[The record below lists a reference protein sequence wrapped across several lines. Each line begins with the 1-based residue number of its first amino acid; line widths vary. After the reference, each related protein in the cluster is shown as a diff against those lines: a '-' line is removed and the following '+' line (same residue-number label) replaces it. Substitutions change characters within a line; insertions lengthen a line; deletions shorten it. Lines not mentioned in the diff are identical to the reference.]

1 MKTENLVLNQPKHY
15 SNFAG
20 NRQRT
25 MSNLNIAD
33 IDVVKNSVNK
43 TTAGMNPSGRLSFK
57 RAQIVAPVAKTF
69 AEKVAVNKY
78 FNKYT
83 K

>member
-1 MKTENLVLNQPKHY
+1 MKTENLVFLSQPKHY
-15 SNFAG
+15 SNLTS

-33 IDVVKNSVNK
+33 NNVVNRSANK
-43 TTAGMNPSGRLSFK
+43 TTAGINPSGRLSFK

-69 AEKVAVNKY
+69 A
-78 FNKYT
+78 
-83 K
+83 